1 MKKYNTIAII
11 DGYEEELFICEL
23 TADDVTKAEKEFS
36 LYMQS
41 KGKTYD
47 LDINKYPSVRN
58 FFKLYFGEC
67 ECDIYCGECWTTPN
81 RYICTNKNVADRF
94 MKLAK
99 QLDYHNRYNQTFC
112 TVEQDGKIVN
122 VGYGDY

>member
-1 MKKYNTIAII
+1 MKKYNTIAIV
-11 DGYEEELFICEL
+11 DGYEEELFVCEL
-23 TADDVTKAEKEFS
+23 TAEDVANAEKEFS
-36 LYMQS
+36 LYMQG

-47 LDINKYPSVRN
+47 WDSNKRPTVRN
-58 FFKLYFGEC
+58 FFKLYFGDDET
-67 ECDIYCGECWTTPN
+67 DAYGECYVTPD

-99 QLDYHNRYNQTFC
+99 QLDYHDRYNQTFC
-112 TVEQDGKIVN
+112 TVEQDGKIID

>member
-1 MKKYNTIAII
+1 
-11 DGYEEELFICEL
+11 L
-23 TADDVTKAEKEFS
+23 TADDVKKAESEFS
-36 LYMQS
+36 RYMQS
-41 KGKTYD
+41 KGETYD
-47 LDINKYPSVRN
+47 FDTNKCPTVKN

-67 ECDIYCGECWTTPN
+67 DADAYGECWSTPD

-112 TVEQDGKIVN
+112 TVEQDGKIIDIF
-122 VGYGDY
+122 YGDY